1 MATPIGPYSPSV
13 RAGDFIIVSGQLGV
27 VDGALVDGV
36 TAQTTQAV
44 ANLADR
50 LAEYGADL
58 ARFRKPCVFSPTCQP
73 SASSTMPMSLHS
85 AIIAQR
91 DQLLESQRFL

>member
-36 TAQTTQAV
+36 TAQTAQAV

-58 ARFRKPCVFSPTCQP
+58 
-73 SASSTMPMSLHS
+73 S
-85 AIIAQR
+85 AISKTCLLYTSPSPR
-91 DQLLESQRFL
+91 DGLLSRMPSSA

>member
-50 LAEYGADL
+50 W
-58 ARFRKPCVFSPTCQP
+58 RNMVQ
-73 SASSTMPMSLHS
+73 
-85 AIIAQR
+85 I
-91 DQLLESQRFL
+91 

>member
-1 MATPIGPYSPSV
+1 MATPIGPYSPSI

-58 ARFRKPCVFSPTCQP
+58 
-73 SASSTMPMSLHS
+73 S
-85 AIIAQR
+85 AI
-91 DQLLESQRFL
+91 SKTMCFLTDMSTFGEFNDA